1 MGMKLN
7 EADLSRA
14 DLNGANL
21 NGADLNR
28 AKLNRANLSG
38 VDLSGAYLNEADLR
52 AADLRAAYLI
62 EADLR
67 QADLRGAKT
76 SSPNFFQEL
85 QQHCTGIE
93 VLTQQ
98 YYVDPTKQY
107 SLFDRERKTP
117 YYQIKKR

>member
-1 MGMKLN
+1 VDLSGAYLN
-7 EADLSRA
+7 EVDFVRADLS
-14 DLNGANL
+14 
-21 NGADLNR
+21 GADL
-28 AKLNRANLSG
+28 SG
-38 VDLSGAYLNEADLR
+38 AILSGAYLNEADLR